1 MKRLMLAGV
10 LAAATALPATVASAN
25 GDEAAIRAA
34 SVQLMESYAA
44 GDAAAMAALYT
55 RDAALLPPGT
65 PRVDGRQAIQAY
77 WQGAMDSGISDL
89 ILNTTE
95 IEDDDDLAY
104 ETGTFSLSM
113 PAEDG
118 SRTTLTGKYLV
129 VWEEDDD
136 VWMLHRDIWNL
147 DPASAE

>member
-1 MKRLMLAGV
+1 MKRSLSAISLAAV
-10 LAAATALPATVASAN
+10 LALPVGPVFAN

-34 SVQLMESYAA
+34 SVKFMEFYAA
-44 GDAAAMAALYT
+44 GDAAGMASLYT
-55 RDAALLPPGT
+55 RDASLLPPGT

-89 ILNTTE
+89 VLNMTE
-95 IEDDDDLAY
+95 VEDDDDLAY

-113 PAEDG
+113 PTEDG
-118 SRTTLTGKYLV
+118 ARTTVTGKYLI

-136 VWMLHRDIWNL
+136 VWMMHRDIWNL
-147 DPASAE
+147 DPAPAE